1 MPDLLLWDD
10 NPSEIDLLGFAD
22 VADAVLE
29 AIRREQLDPVCVG
42 VFGPWGSGKTT
53 VLGLVQR
60 ELESDDSAIVVY
72 TQPWAYDPATDPKA
86 TLIGEVLTSVR
97 SHIAQDATVLGR
109 LGERLAGLARRVRWS
124 RAIRLAAQSALT
136 ASLPNLSELEGLFG
150 KDDEVSEPTLEG
162 FRDDFANLLADEAFE
177 TVTRIIVA
185 VDDLDR
191 CLPSTVVDT
200 LEAIK
205 LFLAVPK
212 MAFVVAAD
220 EAPVAHAISA
230 RFGTSTEGVNL
241 ATKYLEKIVQIPV
254 RVPALGQADVEAY
267 VAQLLLWHRLGAG
280 EQFEAVRL
288 RCAESRSEGKATLL
302 GGLDERIDHAADDI
316 NLAERLAP
324 ILYEELEGNPRR
336 IKRLLN
342 AYWIRSAIATRRGV
356 DFEVA
361 AFAKLVL
368 LEEVFPDDFGTLLGW
383 LSAGTLGEQLA
394 SLEGGEGDFSAS
406 LRRWGRLDPPLAE
419 LDVGGYLI
427 LAAALAGTTVTTS
440 PLPPGLREVAAG
452 LTSARDAERKAAQ
465 EEVGALGQDERS
477 QLARHIADSIR
488 FQPSRQADLVESLL
502 ATVGDS
508 DEVASAGALVLRRIE
523 PAAVEPSLPINLAG
537 SPRVPF
543 RELVGSWLG
552 EEDLSDDTRRAARL
566 ALDSKS

>member
-10 NPSEIDLLGFAD
+10 NPSETDLLGFTD

-29 AIRREQLDPVCVG
+29 AIRMKHLDPVCVG
-42 VFGPWGSGKTT
+42 VFGPWGCGKTT
-53 VLGLVQR
+53 VLGLVQK
-60 ELESDDSAIVVY
+60 ELESDDSTIVVY

-97 SHIAQDATVLGR
+97 SRIAQDGTALER
-109 LGERLAGLARRVRWS
+109 LGPQLARLAGRVRWS
-124 RAIRLAAQSALT
+124 RAIRLAAQTALT
-136 ASLPNLSELEGLFG
+136 ASLPKLSDLEDLFG
-150 KDDEVSEPTLEG
+150 KEDQVSEPTLEG
-162 FRDDFANLLADEAFE
+162 FRADFTDLLVDEALE
-177 TVTRIIVA
+177 TITRIVVV

-191 CLPSTVVDT
+191 CLPPTVVDT

-212 MAFVVAAD
+212 MAFIVAAD
-220 EAPVAHAISA
+220 EGPVAHAISA
-230 RFGTSTEGVNL
+230 RFGTSKEGVNL
-241 ATKYLEKIVQIPV
+241 ATRYLEKIVQIPV

-280 EQFEAVRL
+280 EEFETVRL
-288 RCAESRSEGKATLL
+288 RCAESRSEGKDTLL
-302 GGLDERIDHAADDI
+302 SGLDEHLDDI
-316 NLAERLAP
+316 ALAERLAP

-342 AYWIRSAIATRRGV
+342 AYWMRAAIAARRGV
-356 DFEVA
+356 HFEVA

-394 SLEGGEGDFSAS
+394 SLEQGEGDFSAS
-406 LRRWGRLDPPLAE
+406 LRRWARLDPPLAE

-440 PLPPGLREVAAG
+440 PLPPGLRELAAG

-465 EEVGALGQDERS
+465 EEVRALGQDERS
-477 QLARHIADSIR
+477 VLARHIADSIR

-508 DEVASAGALVLRRIE
+508 DEIASAGAQVLRRME
-523 PAAVEPSLPINLAG
+523 TASVEPSLTINLVNSA
-537 SPRVPF
+537 RNPF
-543 RELVGSWLG
+543 FELVRSWLG